1 MFLSEKSRIG
11 GKASLR
17 KTRAMRDV
25 SKYFLHKGK
34 SMDESSKKIP
44 PRITRQRD
52 RVHDQVLK
60 SVAISVQD
68 LQPKRV
74 LDVGTGYGMNLAFL
88 ARRFGKCS
96 RIWSVDASPEVVHEV
111 KKRMRT
117 HEYSRHVIL
126 KQANAEQLP
135 FKGDYFELIVSL
147 FSLHHLSNPKRGL
160 VEMGRTLSHEGKMI
174 IADWR
179 PQAAKPL
186 MLHSREDIPSPT
198 FVVKELKRL
207 GHHTRIHVRRYW
219 YLIESTKHA

>member
-25 SKYFLHKGK
+25 RKHFLHKGK
-34 SMDESSKKIP
+34 SMDENSKEIS
-44 PRITRQRD
+44 PRIARQRD

-60 SVAISVQD
+60 SLAISVQD

-117 HEYSRHVIL
+117 HEDSRHVIL

-174 IADWR
+174 VADWR

-186 MLHSREDIPSPT
+186 MLHSREDIPSPS

-207 GHHTRIHVRRYW
+207 GHHTRIHIRRYW
-219 YLIESTKHA
+219 YLIESTKHD